1 MQTRKR
7 LVFAYLF
14 EFFRVGF
21 KFRPSVMR
29 QFELKKED
37 KAKLVV
43 LGVDGLIPLAFFEA
57 VKMAAETGKM
67 I

>member
-1 MQTRKR
+1 M
-7 LVFAYLF
+7 
-14 EFFRVGF
+14 G
-21 KFRPSVMR
+21 

-43 LGVDGLIPLAFFEA
+43 LGADGLIPFALFEA